1 MALNWSPFGML
12 RCPFSLR
19 GLFVWLLL
27 SLLLAGAASYAHG
40 SRYAIVHG
48 HGPYEPVAEQRL
60 DPVPSQGDVAGAG
73 NTFLLVSQMVR
84 AVHEVG
90 PVLETGAVQR
100 CERRQCPRSEPA
112 PLKTGVV
119 DPPSL
124 TRWQQPGDG
133 ILYGPCPPA
142 PDLPALT
149 VVELSISRT

>member
-1 MALNWSPFGML
+1 MALNLSPSEML
-12 RCPFSLR
+12 RRPFSPR
-19 GLFVWLLL
+19 GLFAWLLL

-40 SRYAIVHG
+40 SRYAIVHV
-48 HGPYEPVAEQRL
+48 HGPYQPVAEQRL
-60 DPVPSQGDVAGAG
+60 DPAPSQGEVASAG
-73 NTFLLVSQMVR
+73 GTYSSDSQMVR
-84 AVHEVG
+84 AVHAVG
-90 PVLETGAVQR
+90 PVPETGAVQR

-133 ILYGPCPPA
+133 IFFSPCPPA
-142 PDLPALT
+142 PDLHAPT